1 MTRGQQKIQSQQ
13 RNAKKQADLKKGTDQ
28 RKTAEVSLVYQC
40 IVCKVNSFS
49 KINDSIIWSF
59 LFWKTFDYFRLI

>member
-49 KINDSIIWSF
+49 KINDSII
-59 LFWKTFDYFRLI
+59 

>member
-13 RNAKKQADLKKGTDQ
+13 KNAKRQADLKRQQAGDT

-40 IVCKVNSFS
+40 VVCKV
-49 KINDSIIWSF
+49 K
-59 LFWKTFDYFRLI
+59 R